1 MLSDMLLVM
10 TIPYTWKT
18 GIGVPVL
25 LSLLGVLGK
34 KLARGGGATGGFKRQ
49 DFYLGSEFTL
59 AAVSTALLN
68 IFDLLKPARTV
79 PGPRDALLANI
90 LVAFCGMLLFMF
102 VLSLHQDWE
111 SNGMLIAA
119 GNPGKSVKREMF
131 WLLGICN
138 LIGLGLLI
146 MGIILIPEG

>member
-1 MLSDMLLVM
+1 MCPEALLFVN
-10 TIPYTWKT
+10 IPYTWKT

-25 LSLLGVLGK
+25 LALLGVLGK

-49 DFYLGSEFTL
+49 DFYLGPEFTL

-68 IFDLLKPARTV
+68 IFDLLKPARPL

-90 LVAFCGMLLFMF
+90 LVGFSGMLLFMF

-111 SNGMLIAA
+111 SNGMVIAA
-119 GNPGKSVKREMF
+119 GNAGKSIRWEMF

-146 MGIILIPEG
+146 IGK